1 MKMTRM
7 TLAAVALLAGSAFA
21 QHHGGHGAAATPYA
35 GLQSREIKALS
46 PEDTRS
52 LLEGQGMQLA
62 LPAELNGYPGPVHV
76 LEHADAL
83 QLNPEQRSATQA
95 LMHAHKAQARAL
107 GEQLVQAERDLDRA
121 FQAKTLTEAELDR
134 RTASIAALQGQ
145 LRASHLRTHLQQTA
159 LLEPHQVAQYQHLRG
174 YTPVHT
180 QQHGKTGEAPK
191 EQKPW
196 GIAGDAKGARTI
208 EIRMTDDM
216 RFRPDR
222 IEVREGETI
231 RFVVRNAG
239 KVLHEMVIGT
249 ERELAEHAALMR
261 KFPGME
267 HDEPFM
273 THVRPGRKGDLV
285 WNFNR
290 PGTFQFACLVP
301 GHFEAGMKGT
311 VTVTPKGRKS

>member
-1 MKMTRM
+1 MKRTKTL
-7 TLAAVALLAGSAFA
+7 TLAAALL
-21 QHHGGHGAAATPYA
+21 
-35 GLQSREIKALS
+35 LS
-46 PEDTRS
+46 P
-52 LLEGQGMQLA
+52 A
-62 LPAELNGYPGPVHV
+62 AW
-76 LEHADAL
+76 
-83 QLNPEQRSATQA
+83 
-95 LMHAHKAQARAL
+95 AH
-107 GEQLVQAERDLDRA
+107 GDG
-121 FQAKTLTEAELDR
+121 QAKKAHD
-134 RTASIAALQGQ
+134 A
-145 LRASHLRTHLQQTA
+145 
-159 LLEPHQVAQYQHLRG
+159 V
-174 YTPVHT
+174 V
-180 QQHGKTGEAPK
+180 K

-208 EIRMTDDM
+208 RIRMGDDM

-249 ERELAEHAALMR
+249 EGELQEHAALMK

-273 THVRPGRKGDLV
+273 THVKAGRKGDIV

-290 PGTFQFACLVP
+290 PGTFQFACLIP

-311 VTVTPKGRKS
+311 IVVQPNGKKP